1 MREGNVDMKILVV
14 NAGSS
19 SLKFTLFNMAGG
31 ENSVLASG
39 QVERIGSDSPNLI
52 YKRPDG
58 FKSEEVIHISN
69 HGEALS
75 EIRKKLLDPQV
86 GVLKNL
92 SEVSAIGHRVLHG
105 GEKVTQ
111 PVLIT
116 PEVKDIIRECFPLGP
131 LHNPANLTGIE
142 ACEKD
147 FPGVPNVGVFDTQF
161 HQTMPPE
168 AYLYAIPYDYYKK
181 FGIRKYGFHGTSHH
195 YVTLS
200 TAEFLGKKLEETTI
214 ITCHLGNGCSMA
226 AVKNGKVIDT
236 TMGLTPLEGL
246 MMGTRSGDLD
256 PAAVLRLIELGHS
269 REEVDKIL
277 NKKSGLLGIG
287 GINSGD
293 MRDMINA
300 AAEGNAQAELAI
312 RMFVRRVVKY
322 IGAYYVLL
330 GGAEAIV
337 FTGGIGEYSVPI
349 RERVMEGI
357 GALNIRIDK
366 EKNNACFG
374 KKGIIS
380 TEDSAWKA
388 IVMPTNEEL
397 MIALSTMRV
406 LGK

>member
-1 MREGNVDMKILVV
+1 MKILVV

-19 SLKFTLFNMAGG
+19 SLKFTLFNMENG
-31 ENSVLASG
+31 ENAVLASG
-39 QVERIGSDSPNLI
+39 QVERIGSDTPNLI

-58 FKSEEVIHISN
+58 FKSEEVIKITN

-75 EIRKKLLDPQV
+75 EIRRKLLDPQV

-92 SEVSAIGHRVLHG
+92 SEVAAIGHRVLHG

-116 PEVKDIIRECFPLGP
+116 QEVKDIIRECFPLGP

-168 AYLYAIPYDYYKK
+168 AYLYAIPYDYYKQ

-200 TAEFLGKKLEETTI
+200 TAEFLGKKPEDTTI

-300 AAEGNAQAELAI
+300 AAEGREQAELAI
-312 RMFVRRVVKY
+312 RMFVRRVIKY
-322 IGAYYVLL
+322 IGSYYVLL
-330 GGAEAIV
+330 GGAEALV

-349 RERVMEGI
+349 RQRVMEGL
-357 GALNIRIDK
+357 GALNIRIDDG
-366 EKNNACFG
+366 KNNACFG
-374 KKGIIS
+374 KKGVIS
-380 TEDSAWKA
+380 TDDSAWKA
-388 IVMPTNEEL
+388 IVMPPNEEL

>member
-1 MREGNVDMKILVV
+1 MKILVV

-19 SLKFTLFNMAGG
+19 SLKFTLFNMENG
-31 ENSVLASG
+31 ENAVLASG
-39 QVERIGSDSPNLI
+39 QVERIGSDTPNLI

-58 FKSEEVIHISN
+58 FKSEEVIKITN

-75 EIRKKLLDPQV
+75 EIRRKLLDPQV

-92 SEVSAIGHRVLHG
+92 SEVAAIGHRVLHG

-116 PEVKDIIRECFPLGP
+116 QEAKDIIRECFPLGP

-168 AYLYAIPYDYYKK
+168 AYLYAIPYDYYKQ

-200 TAEFLGKKLEETTI
+200 TAEFLGKKPEDTTI

-300 AAEGNAQAELAI
+300 AAEGKEQAELAI
-312 RMFVRRVVKY
+312 RMFVRRVIKY
-322 IGAYYVLL
+322 IGSYYVLL
-330 GGAEAIV
+330 GGAEALV

-349 RERVMEGI
+349 RQRVMEGL
-357 GALNIRIDK
+357 GALNIRIDDG
-366 EKNNACFG
+366 KNNACFG
-374 KKGIIS
+374 KKGVIS
-380 TEDSAWKA
+380 TDDSAWKA